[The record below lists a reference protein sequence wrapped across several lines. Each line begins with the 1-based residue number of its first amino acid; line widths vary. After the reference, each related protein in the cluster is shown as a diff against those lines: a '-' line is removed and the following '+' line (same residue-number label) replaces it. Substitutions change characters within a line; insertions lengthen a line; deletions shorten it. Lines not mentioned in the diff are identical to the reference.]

1 MNIADIAAIVNA
13 GGGGGTTDPWAMYDL
28 VAYFDF
34 CQGSVSVTKGDFSK
48 ARQKLLEGVEGG
60 FCRGC
65 YYSWDDSDHITVTN
79 DSISMKYIE
88 PDQDQWGERIIVNF
102 FVYDYETLESFALA
116 ASWYPD
122 NTISTE

>member
-1 MNIADIAAIVNA
+1 MNIADIAAIVNGA
-13 GGGGGTTDPWAMYDL
+13 GGGGGGGTADPWAMYDL

-34 CQGSVSVTKGDFSK
+34 GQGSVSVTKGDFSK
-48 ARQKLLEGVEGG
+48 TRQKLLEGD

-65 YYSWDDSDHITVTN
+65 YYSWDDSEHITFTY

-102 FVYDYETLESFALA
+102 FFFDYDLKESSALA

-122 NTISTE
+122 NTISTD